1 MDLRA
6 NSVDQKGAETSAAH
20 CPHRSNR
27 MKATAILI
35 PIIAVLCC
43 APAAMAQE
51 SLLDYV
57 KNSCQ
62 DDLGEHCKGVT
73 PGEGRLALCLAAHE
87 DQISERCQYALYRG
101 AVALE
106 QAIAAISY
114 IARSC
119 SGDAEKLCPE
129 TTPGDGRILECL
141 ESKSD
146 KVSSGCKEAVKDVTG
161 D

>member
-1 MDLRA
+1 
-6 NSVDQKGAETSAAH
+6 
-20 CPHRSNR
+20 

-35 PIIAVLCC
+35 PIIAVLFC

-51 SLLDYV
+51 SLLEYV
-57 KNSCQ
+57 KESCQ
-62 DDLGEHCKGVT
+62 EDLDKYCKSVT

-87 DQISERCQYALYRG
+87 DHISERCQYALYQG

-106 QAIAAISY
+106 QAVAAISY
-114 IARSC
+114 VARSC
-119 SGDAEKLCPE
+119 RGDAEKLCPE

-141 ESKSD
+141 KSKSD
-146 KVSSGCKEAVKDVTG
+146 KVSSGCKRTVDDVTG

>member
-1 MDLRA
+1 
-6 NSVDQKGAETSAAH
+6 
-20 CPHRSNR
+20 
-27 MKATAILI
+27 MKATVILI
-35 PIIAVLCC
+35 PIIAVLFC

-62 DDLGEHCKGVT
+62 EDLDKYCKAVT

-87 DQISERCQYALYRG
+87 DHISERCQFALYRG

-114 IARSC
+114 VASSC
-119 SGDAEKLCPE
+119 SDDAEKLCPE
-129 TTPGDGRILECL
+129 TQPGDGRLLECL

-146 KVSSGCKEAVKDVTG
+146 KVSSDCKKAVEDVTG

>member
-1 MDLRA
+1 
-6 NSVDQKGAETSAAH
+6 
-20 CPHRSNR
+20 
-27 MKATAILI
+27 MKTTALLI
-35 PIIAVLCC
+35 SIIAVLFF

-51 SLLDYV
+51 SLLDYM

-62 DDLGEHCKGVT
+62 DDLDKYCKAVT

-87 DQISERCQYALYRG
+87 NHIGERCQYALYQG

-114 IARSC
+114 VSRSC

-129 TTPGDGRILECL
+129 TQPGDGRLLECL

-146 KVSSGCKEAVKDVTG
+146 KVSSGCKKAVEDVTG
-161 D
+161 E